1 MPKEPDSEP
10 ETGETVTSVGDRLNK
25 GEKLW
30 AWASIGA
37 TDAAPATECFD
48 ADENE
53 DGLKLKLSAATL
65 VAGSVAFAAALA
77 F

>member
-10 ETGETVTSVGDRLNK
+10 ETGETVTSQGDRLNK

-30 AWASIGA
+30 AWASIGNTA
-37 TDAAPATECFD
+37 AAPATECFESG
-48 ADENE
+48 ENE